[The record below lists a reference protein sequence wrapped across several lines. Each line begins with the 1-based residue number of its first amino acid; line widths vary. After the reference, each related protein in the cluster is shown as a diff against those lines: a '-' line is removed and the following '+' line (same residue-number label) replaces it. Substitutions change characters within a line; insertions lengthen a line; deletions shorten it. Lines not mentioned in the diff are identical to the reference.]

1 MDNIYNE
8 VNYYESE
15 YYKILLHNNKLN
27 DRFYIT
33 MNKNKIIIER
43 IDINSGWTQNLEII
57 VRDKN
62 NASDHIIKVGSSD
75 INVKYINFEYTENT
89 IKNHYENKLFK
100 IFYISKIY
108 NDVFKIEYDQET
120 KKLYIKRLDA
130 DEGWGQDLKLKYVE
144 KNTKKEKIINIG
156 KSNTPYLIVNID
168 VDNISYRPY
177 INYYESENYK
187 IKLYENKYPDL
198 FQIFFYEET
207 STIYIKRLDVVK
219 EIGWGQLLFL
229 SVCDLKKNYYF
240 TIYIGDSTKNEIYKK
255 VELIKRKCNIALTT
269 IPSRA
274 KTDFFIENIKNLV
287 YTQNYPIEN
296 IFITIPDKYNRFNET
311 ISEDIINQLEEIPK
325 VKIIRSEIDY
335 GPASKYL
342 GPLIN
347 YYEEIKDTLLIVIDD
362 DRIYNE
368 NLLKNFVI
376 GYNSF
381 PKVTFSSG
389 LWNEYFVKNYKNMD
403 HNYLQISLY
412 KESNNNKLFYGQG
425 VGGFF
430 GFCIKVENENL
441 QKFIEYNLW
450 ILTRIPKSFY
460 HDEGIILGYLKFNE
474 ETIMYLKHYGCNYIQ
489 NEMQDALCTS
499 NLVNRGV
506 VEHEILQLTN
516 LENL

>member
-1 MDNIYNE
+1 MENIYNE
-8 VNYYESE
+8 INYYESE
-15 YYKILLHNNKLN
+15 YYKILLHKNKLN
-27 DRFYIT
+27 EKFYIT

-43 IDINSGWTQNLEII
+43 VDSNCGWNQNLEII

-62 NASDHIIKVGSSD
+62 NELDHIIRVGSSD
-75 INVKYINFEYTENT
+75 INIKYIDFENNEKS

-108 NDVFKIEYDQET
+108 NDVFKIEYDQDT
-120 KKLYIKRLDA
+120 KKIYIKRLDA
-130 DEGWGQDLKLKYVE
+130 NEGWGQDLKLKYVE
-144 KNTKKEKIINIG
+144 KNTNKEKIINIG
-156 KSNTPYLIVNID
+156 KSDKPYLTVNID
-168 VDNISYRPY
+168 LDNISYRPY

-187 IKLYENKYPDL
+187 IKLYENKYPDI

-207 STIYIKRLDVVK
+207 STIYIKRLDVIK
-219 EIGWGQLLFL
+219 DIGWGQLLFL
-229 SVCDLKKNYYF
+229 SVYDIKKNNYF
-240 TIYIGDSTKNEIYKK
+240 IIYIGDSTKNELYRK
-255 VELIKRKCNIALTT
+255 VELIKRKCNVALTT

-274 KTDFFIENIKNLV
+274 KTNIFIKNILHLV
-287 YTQNYPIEN
+287 DSQTYTIEN
-296 IFITIPDKYNRFNET
+296 IFITIPDKYNRFKET
-311 ISEDIINQLEEIPK
+311 VSEDIINQLLEIPK
-325 VKIIRSEIDY
+325 VKVICSEIDY

-347 YYEEIKDTLLIVIDD
+347 YYDELKDTLLIVIDD

-376 GYNSF
+376 AYNSF

-389 LWNEYFVKNYKNMD
+389 LWTEYFGKNYKNTD
-403 HNYLQISLY
+403 HNFLQINLY
-412 KESNNNKLFYGQG
+412 KETNNNKLFYGQG

-474 ETIMYLKHYGCNYIQ
+474 ETIMYLKHYGCNYIE

-499 NLVNRGV
+499 NLVNRGI
-506 VEHEILQLTN
+506 VEREILQLSN
-516 LENL
+516 LESI